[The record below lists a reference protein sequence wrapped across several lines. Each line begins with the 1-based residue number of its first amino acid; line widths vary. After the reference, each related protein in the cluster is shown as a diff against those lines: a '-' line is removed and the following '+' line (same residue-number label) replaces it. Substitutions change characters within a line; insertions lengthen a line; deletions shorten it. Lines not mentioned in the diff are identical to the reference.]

1 MPRAGRISRRHLTDS
16 PLLAA
21 SAPDP
26 FRMSRASQGDRP
38 VQRIANPRR
47 GRAAQVPGTP
57 MFIGRQRDA
66 PVQLDRIVY
75 DADRL
80 EEQRNAAVAD
90 CAATSGSSRVSWISV
105 SGVHDI
111 PLLMQ
116 LGEAFGLDPMTL
128 EDIANTNHRP
138 KCELFP
144 NYLFIVLKMLW
155 YEQNGDRVA
164 AEHVSLIL
172 GDNFVLSFLEDE
184 GDLFDGVRH
193 RIRHQVGRIRS
204 MNADYLAYCLMDV
217 IIDHYFAVVQSIGDE
232 VEVVDDSLMLEPRH
246 DFIRIIHHFKRE
258 VMTLRRAVWPM
269 REVASQLTRRET
281 PLLREE
287 TLVFWRDLYDHTV
300 QVIEMVEASRE
311 MLASLHDSY
320 LSSLSNRMNEVMKV
334 LTIISTIFIPLSFI
348 AGVYGMNFENM
359 PELRWREGYRM
370 VLLLMVVVG
379 FSLLVFFRKR
389 RWL

>member
-1 MPRAGRISRRHLTDS
+1 
-16 PLLAA
+16 
-21 SAPDP
+21 
-26 FRMSRASQGDRP
+26 MSRAPQAFRP
-38 VQRIANPRR
+38 AQRTANPHQGTA
-47 GRAAQVPGTP
+47 GRPPGTP

-66 PVQLDRIVY
+66 RVQIDRIVY
-75 DADRL
+75 DAEQV
-80 EEQRNAAVAD
+80 EEQRDTSMAI
-90 CAATSGSSRVSWISV
+90 CAAPPGASRVAWINV

-111 PLLMQ
+111 PLLME

-138 KCELFP
+138 KCEVFP
-144 NYLFIVLKMLW
+144 NYLFVVLKMLW
-155 YEQNGDRVA
+155 YEQAGRSVA
-164 AEHVSLIL
+164 SEHVSLIL
-172 GDNFVLSFLEDE
+172 GPNFVLSFLEDE

-193 RIRHQVGRIRS
+193 RIRNRLGRVRT
-204 MNADYLAYCLMDV
+204 MKADYLLYCLMDV
-217 IIDHYFAVVQSIGDE
+217 IVDHYFTVVQSIGDE
-232 VEVVDDSLMLEPRH
+232 VEVVDESLMLDPRY
-246 DFIRIIHHFKRE
+246 DFIRSIHHFKRE

-269 REVASQLTRRET
+269 REIASQLTRRET
-281 PLLREE
+281 PLLQEE
-287 TLVFWRDLYDHTV
+287 TLVFWRDLYDHTL

-320 LSSLSNRMNEVMKV
+320 LSSMSNRMNEVMKV

-370 VLLLMVVVG
+370 VLLFMVVVG
-379 FSLLVFFRKR
+379 VGLVVFFRKR

>member
-1 MPRAGRISRRHLTDS
+1 
-16 PLLAA
+16 
-21 SAPDP
+21 
-26 FRMSRASQGDRP
+26 MSRASQGHRP
-38 VQRIANPRR
+38 AHRTANPRQAKA
-47 GRAAQVPGTP
+47 GLVPGTP
-57 MFIGRQRDA
+57 MFIGRPRDA
-66 PVQLDRIVY
+66 RVQIDRIVY
-75 DADRL
+75 DAEWL
-80 EEQRNAAVAD
+80 EEQRDARVAD
-90 CAATSGSSRVSWISV
+90 CAAAPGSSRVTWINV

-111 PLLMQ
+111 PLLTQ
-116 LGEAFGLDPMTL
+116 LGEAFGVDPMTL

-138 KCELFP
+138 KCEAFP

-155 YEQNGDRVA
+155 YEQEGGRVA
-164 AEHVSLIL
+164 SEHVSLIL
-172 GDNFVLSFLEDE
+172 GANFVVSFLEDE

-193 RIRHQVGRIRS
+193 RIRKRLGRIRS
-204 MNADYLAYCLMDV
+204 MKADYLAYCLMDV
-217 IIDHYFAVVQSIGDE
+217 IVDHYFAVVQSIGDE
-232 VEVVDDSLMLEPRH
+232 VEVVDDSLMLDPRH

-269 REVASQLTRRET
+269 REVASLLTRRET
-281 PLLREE
+281 PLLQEE

-300 QVIEMVEASRE
+300 QVIEMVEAARE

-370 VLLLMVVVG
+370 VLLLMVLVG
-379 FSLLVFFRKR
+379 VGLVMFFRKR